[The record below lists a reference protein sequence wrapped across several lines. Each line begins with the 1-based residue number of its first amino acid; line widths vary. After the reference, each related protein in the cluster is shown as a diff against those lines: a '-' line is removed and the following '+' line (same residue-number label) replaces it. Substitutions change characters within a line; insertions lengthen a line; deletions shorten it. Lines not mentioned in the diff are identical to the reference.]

1 MELRTAF
8 WRRAADSLPA
18 QVRARYASELERA
31 EAIDLWIGA
40 AIDAWRDM
48 RAALGRRLRSA

>member
-1 MELRTAF
+1 
-8 WRRAADSLPA
+8 
-18 QVRARYASELERA
+18 VRARYASELERA